1 MCPYAIHVFDLTTDK
16 VLRKYTLR
24 PEDTNANTF
33 IANIAI
39 DIGSKGCEDTFLYAS
54 DELGYGLI
62 SYSWELNTSWRHT
75 HSYLMP
81 DPLAGDFNVGGKYTH
96 FGYVMPDFFSKIYL
110 LIETIIDLSDFLIVI
125 RFKLPMG
132 RRRSVRY
139 HFVTNHR

>member
-1 MCPYAIHVFDLTTDK
+1 MKIGNTTRQVCPYAIHVFDLNTDK

-62 SYSWELNTSWRHT
+62 SYSWELNQSWRHT

-81 DPLAGDFNVGGKYTH
+81 DPLAGDYFIGGNNIFANTYHYYQNV
-96 FGYVMPDFFSKIYL
+96 
-110 LIETIIDLSDFLIVI
+110 FLTKFI
-125 RFKLPMG
+125 G
-132 RRRSVRY
+132 
-139 HFVTNHR
+139 

>member
-1 MCPYAIHVFDLTTDK
+1 MCPYAIHVFDLATDS

-62 SYSWELNTSWRHT
+62 SYSWELNTSWRHH

-81 DPLAGDFNVGGKYTH
+81 DPLAGDYNIGGKYSLHTLSC
-96 FGYVMPDFFSKIYL
+96 FRAIVNFFHLVKSPSP
-110 LIETIIDLSDFLIVI
+110 LINSVIELTVCNVIVH
-125 RFKLPMG
+125 RVRRYKLPMG
-132 RRRSVRY
+132 
-139 HFVTNHR
+139 

>member
-1 MCPYAIHVFDLTTDK
+1 MFLYVTKYTFLNLAGFYVINKFTLVNKTIIIFNLHFEFFKLGNTTKQVCPYAIHVFDLTTDTF
-16 VLRKYTLR
+16 LRKYTLR

-75 HSYLMP
+75 HSFLMP
-81 DPLAGDFNVGGKYTH
+81 DPLAGDYNIGGKY
-96 FGYVMPDFFSKIYL
+96 
-110 LIETIIDLSDFLIVI
+110 
-125 RFKLPMG
+125 
-132 RRRSVRY
+132 
-139 HFVTNHR
+139 